1 MIAVG
6 LRPLDIPVT
15 LGRGEAQRRAA
26 AELAKAKYGGVPDWV
41 TNVLAALRRFLA
53 RLADWLLLSPAGGGS
68 ANLLVV
74 VVAVLLVAAVGIIIW
89 RVGLPRL
96 RHRSGAE
103 ADLAIDPT
111 RSPASYRTQADAAAD
126 AGDFRAAIGDR
137 FRAVVRELEERTIL
151 DPRPARTA
159 NEVATTAAVML
170 SGHRDSLSRAAA
182 LFSDSWY
189 GDGDA
194 DRDGYAL
201 ICDLDTELTA
211 AADHADLTDST
222 DLTGPVGAGA
232 GAGAGAGLGVGA
244 PTSGGPDRTMGR
256 GR

>member
-1 MIAVG
+1 MIGFG

-41 TNVLAALRRFLA
+41 TDFLAMLRRFLV
-53 RLADWLLLSPAGGGS
+53 RLTDWLLLSRAGGGG
-68 ANLLVV
+68 ANPLVV
-74 VVAVLLVAAVGIIIW
+74 VVAVLLVAAVAIIIW

-96 RHRSGAE
+96 RHRTGAE
-103 ADLAIDPT
+103 ADIAVDPT
-111 RSPASYRTQADAAAD
+111 RSPASYRAQADAAAE

-159 NEVATTAAVML
+159 NEVATTAAVVL

-189 GDGDA
+189 GDGEANRDA
-194 DRDGYAL
+194 YAM
-201 ICDLDTELTA
+201 ICTLDSELTA
-211 AADHADLTDST
+211 AADHADLTDWT
-222 DLTGPVGAGA
+222 DLTGPEPVVAGA
-232 GAGAGAGLGVGA
+232 R
-244 PTSGGPDRTMGR
+244 TSGGPDRTIGR